1 MPRRA
6 GNHGFRGS
14 WVSSNVRVLRLQEQT
29 RFARLGDWFVDLAS
43 NRLLRGE
50 RELRPTPKAM
60 AVLRQLMLAN
70 GAPQTRTELLDT
82 VWRDAFPT
90 DDVLTHAITELRRA
104 IEEDPKLPRHIETI
118 PKVGYRLLTPVEWLE
133 HLPGAVVEPIVD
145 AAAAA
150 SFAPEDPPKRP
161 QALWVAAAVIVA
173 MCALLSVFGRAP
185 PPSRVDLRNPLF
197 AQSGFP
203 LRPVTAESDS
213 ETFPSIS
220 PDGTS
225 VAYTARYPGDE
236 GPHIYL
242 RGLSGSPPIRLSRS
256 EASEETYPVWSPD
269 GTQIAFVRLRGDEC
283 RIVVVA
289 ALGGR
294 EREASG
300 CEPHFI
306 DYFDWTRDGRSL
318 LISRLRQLPDLDGK
332 LRTETV
338 KSLHLLALEDGQV
351 TPLDYQRDV
360 GQPDIQ
366 PRASPD
372 GTRIAFRRGAVPY
385 SDIFV
390 IGASGGAARQLT
402 RLRARIRGYDW
413 LPDNRH
419 ILLSSDHGGTQS
431 LYLLDTDSG
440 DLANLGIAGG
450 SYPAVSRSRGLAVFQ
465 QDNADV
471 NLQSFRFDAAVDAA
485 GEGIASSTRS
495 ESWPAFAPNDDRLAF
510 VSNRGGDSQLWLSE
524 PGARTSYQITHHK
537 NVELSAPNWSPD
549 GRRVLYVARGNG
561 QSRLY
566 SVEVDSGQTR
576 LESEEGDNVRYG
588 SYSWDGHSIFYVSDR
603 DGAWHMWQRDLAKR
617 SSRRLSDSS
626 AYSVSDGAGNGKLYF
641 ANMSEGGLYSIDLA
655 SGVEERVNS
664 NVQFWNM
671 NAWRVDPTGLYYL
684 YSGEDMKPQLFVQP
698 WDGSP
703 PRLLRKVEWALAEGG
718 LALDRAATRA
728 VLPVV
733 ARDDTDVMLLDLS
746 AVVGPD
752 AGP

>member
-1 MPRRA
+1 MAIRRPCRV
-6 GNHGFRGS
+6 NSGFRGD
-14 WVSSNVRVLRLQEQT
+14 WVSSNVRVLRPQDQT

-133 HLPGAVVEPIVD
+133 QLPGAGAD
-145 AAAAA
+145 AAAEAA
-150 SFAPEDPPKRP
+150 PALPAPAEAPPKRP
-161 QALWVAAAVIVA
+161 QGLWIIAGIIVAA
-173 MCALLSVFGRAP
+173 CALLAVFGRAP

-203 LRPVTAESDS
+203 VRPVTAESDS

-225 VAYTARYPGDE
+225 VAYTARYPGDD

-256 EASEETYPVWSPD
+256 DSSEETYPVWSPD
-269 GTQIAFVRLRGDEC
+269 GTQIAFLRMRGDEC

-294 EREASG
+294 EREVAG
-300 CEPHFI
+300 CEPHFL
-306 DYFDWTRDGRSL
+306 DYFDWSRDGRSL
-318 LISRLRQLPDLDGK
+318 LISRQRQLAPVDGK
-332 LRTETV
+332 QRLETT
-338 KSLHLLALEDGQV
+338 KSLHRLALEDGQV
-351 TPLDYQRDV
+351 SPLDYQRDP

-372 GTRIAFRRGAVPY
+372 GRRIAFRRGAVPY

-390 IGASGGAARQLT
+390 VDVGGGAARQLT

-419 ILLSSDHGGTQS
+419 ILLSSDHSGTQS
-431 LYLLDTDSG
+431 LYLLDTESG
-440 DLANLGIAGG
+440 DLANLGIVGG
-450 SYPAVSRSRGLAVFQ
+450 SYPAVSRGRGLAVFQ
-465 QDNADV
+465 QDNADI
-471 NLQSFRFDAAVDAA
+471 NLQSFRFDAAADAA
-485 GEGIASSTRS
+485 GEVIASSTRS
-495 ESWPAFAPNDDRLAF
+495 ESWPAFAPNDDRLVF
-510 VSNRGGDSQLWLSE
+510 VSNRGGDSQLWLFE
-524 PGARTSYQITHHK
+524 PGARTSYQITHHG

-549 GRRVLYVARGNG
+549 GRRVLYVARGSG

-576 LESEEGDNVRYG
+576 QESDEGDNVRYG
-588 SYSWDGHSIFYVSDR
+588 TYSWDGHSIFYVSDR
-603 DGAWHMWQRDLAKR
+603 DGAWHIWQRDLVAHT
-617 SSRRLSDSS
+617 SRRLSESS

-641 ANMSEGGLYSIDLA
+641 ANMGEGGLYAIDLA
-655 SGVEERVNS
+655 SGAEERVNS

-671 NAWRVDPTGLYYL
+671 NAWRVDPSGLYYL

-703 PRLLRKVEWALAEGG
+703 PRLLRRVEWALPEGG

-746 AVVGPD
+746 AILAP
-752 AGP
+752 

>member
-1 MPRRA
+1 M
-6 GNHGFRGS
+6 
-14 WVSSNVRVLRLQEQT
+14 SSNVRVLRPQEQT
-29 RFARLGDWFVDLAS
+29 RFARVGDWFVDLAS

-118 PKVGYRLLTPVEWLE
+118 PKVGYRLLTSVEWLE
-133 HLPGAVVEPIVD
+133 HLPGATVEPSVE

-161 QALWVAAAVIVA
+161 HGLWIVAAVIVVT
-173 MCALLSVFGRAP
+173 CALLSVFGRAP

-236 GPHIYL
+236 SPHIYL

-269 GTQIAFVRLRGDEC
+269 GTQIAFVRMRGDEC

-294 EREASG
+294 EREASS

-318 LISRLRQLPDLDGK
+318 LISRLRQLPDVDGK
-332 LRTETV
+332 PRAEAV
-338 KSLHLLALEDGQV
+338 KSLHLLALEDGRV

-390 IGASGGAARQLT
+390 VGASGGAARQLT

-431 LYLLDTDSG
+431 LYLLDTESG

-524 PGARTSYQITHHK
+524 PGARTSYQITHHD

-576 LESEEGDNVRYG
+576 LESAEGDNVRHG

-603 DGAWHMWQRDLAKR
+603 DGAWHMWQRDLIKR

-655 SGVEERVNS
+655 SGSEERVNS

>member
-1 MPRRA
+1 M
-6 GNHGFRGS
+6 
-14 WVSSNVRVLRLQEQT
+14 SSNVRVLRPQDQT
-29 RFARLGDWFVDLAS
+29 RFARLGEWLVDLAS

-70 GAPQTRTELLDT
+70 GAPQTRAELLDA

-133 HLPGAVVEPIVD
+133 ALPGAPSEAAVEPS

-150 SFAPEDPPKRP
+150 AATVEEPPKR
-161 QALWVAAAVIVA
+161 ALAFWIVGSVIVL
-173 MCALLSVFGRAP
+173 MLALLAIFGRAP

-225 VAYTARYPGDE
+225 VAYTARYPGDD

-269 GTQIAFVRLRGDEC
+269 GTQIAFVRLRGNEC

-294 EREASG
+294 EREVAS
-300 CEPHFI
+300 CEPHFV

-318 LISRLRQLPDLDGK
+318 LISRLRELPGADGK
-332 LRTETV
+332 TRMDAV
-338 KSLHLLALEDGQV
+338 KSLHLLALEDGQI
-351 TPLDYQRDV
+351 TPLDYQRHA

-372 GTRIAFRRGAVPY
+372 GRRIAFRRGAVPY
-385 SDIFV
+385 SDIYV
-390 IGASGGAARQLT
+390 IAASGGPARQLT

-419 ILLSSDHGGTQS
+419 ILLSSDHAGTQS
-431 LYLLDTDSG
+431 LFLLDTESG
-440 DLANLGIAGG
+440 ELANLGIAGG
-450 SYPAVSRSRGLAVFQ
+450 SYPAVSRGRGLAVFQ

-495 ESWPAFAPNDDRLAF
+495 ESWPAFAPNDDRLVF

-524 PGARTSYQITHHK
+524 PGARTSYQITHHRSL
-537 NVELSAPNWSPD
+537 ELSAPNWSPD
-549 GRRVLYVARGNG
+549 GRRVLYVARGGG

-576 LESEEGDNVRYG
+576 LESAEGDNVRYG
-588 SYSWDGHSIFYVSDR
+588 TYSWDGHSIFYVSDR
-603 DGAWHMWQRDLAKR
+603 DGAWHIWQRELVKR
-617 SSRRLSDSS
+617 TSRRLSESS

-641 ANMSEGGLYSIDLA
+641 ANMGEGGLYSIDLA
-655 SGVEERVNS
+655 SGAEERVSS

-671 NAWRVDPTGLYYL
+671 NAWRADPTGLYYL
-684 YSGEDMKPQLFVQP
+684 YSGEDLKPQLFVQP
-698 WDGSP
+698 WDGGP

-718 LALDRAATRA
+718 LAMDRAATRA

-746 AVVGPD
+746 AVVGP
-752 AGP
+752 

>member
-1 MPRRA
+1 MATRRPCRV
-6 GNHGFRGS
+6 NSGFRGD
-14 WVSSNVRVLRLQEQT
+14 WVSSNVRVLRPQDQT

-133 HLPGAVVEPIVD
+133 QLPGAGAD
-145 AAAAA
+145 AAAEAA
-150 SFAPEDPPKRP
+150 PALPAPAEAPPKRP
-161 QALWVAAAVIVA
+161 QGLWIIAGIIVAA
-173 MCALLSVFGRAP
+173 CALLAVFGRAP

-203 LRPVTAESDS
+203 VRPVTAESDS

-225 VAYTARYPGDE
+225 VAYTARYPGDD

-256 EASEETYPVWSPD
+256 DSSEETYPVWSPD
-269 GTQIAFVRLRGDEC
+269 GTQIAFLRMRGDEC

-294 EREASG
+294 EREVAG
-300 CEPHFI
+300 CEPHFL
-306 DYFDWTRDGRSL
+306 DYFDWSRDGRSL
-318 LISRLRQLPDLDGK
+318 LISRQRQLAPVDGK
-332 LRTETV
+332 QRLETT
-338 KSLHLLALEDGQV
+338 KSLHRLALEDGQV
-351 TPLDYQRDV
+351 SPLDYQRDP

-372 GTRIAFRRGAVPY
+372 GRRIAFRRGAVPY

-390 IGASGGAARQLT
+390 VDAGGGAARQLT

-419 ILLSSDHGGTQS
+419 ILLSSDHSGTQS
-431 LYLLDTDSG
+431 LYLLDTESG
-440 DLANLGIAGG
+440 DLANLGIVGG
-450 SYPAVSRSRGLAVFQ
+450 SYPAVSRGRGLAVFQ
-465 QDNADV
+465 QDNADI
-471 NLQSFRFDAAVDAA
+471 NLQSFRFDAAADAA
-485 GEGIASSTRS
+485 GEVIASSTRS
-495 ESWPAFAPNDDRLAF
+495 ESWPAFAPNDDRLVF
-510 VSNRGGDSQLWLSE
+510 VSNRGGDSQLWLFE
-524 PGARTSYQITHHK
+524 PGARTSYQITHHG

-549 GRRVLYVARGNG
+549 GRRVLYVARGSG

-576 LESEEGDNVRYG
+576 QESDEGDNVRYG
-588 SYSWDGHSIFYVSDR
+588 TYSWDGHSIFYVSDR
-603 DGAWHMWQRDLAKR
+603 DGAWHIWQRDLVAHT
-617 SSRRLSDSS
+617 SRRLSESS

-641 ANMSEGGLYSIDLA
+641 ANMGEGGLYAIDLA
-655 SGVEERVNS
+655 SGAEERVNS

-671 NAWRVDPTGLYYL
+671 NAWRVDPSGLYYL

-703 PRLLRKVEWALAEGG
+703 PRLLRRVEWALPEGG

-746 AVVGPD
+746 AILAP
-752 AGP
+752 

>member
-1 MPRRA
+1 MAARRPRRV
-6 GNHGFRGS
+6 NSGFRGDR
-14 WVSSNVRVLRLQEQT
+14 VSSNVRVLRPQDQT

-133 HLPGAVVEPIVD
+133 QLPGAGAD
-145 AAAAA
+145 AAAEAA
-150 SFAPEDPPKRP
+150 PAPPAAVEAPPKRP
-161 QALWVAAAVIVA
+161 QGLWVIAGFIVA
-173 MCALLSVFGRAP
+173 ACALLAVFGRAP

-203 LRPVTAESDS
+203 VRPVTAESDS

-225 VAYTARYPGDE
+225 VAYTARYPGDD

-256 EASEETYPVWSPD
+256 DSSEETYPVWSPD
-269 GTQIAFVRLRGDEC
+269 GTQIAFLRMRGDEC

-294 EREASG
+294 EREAAG
-300 CEPHFI
+300 CEPHFL
-306 DYFDWTRDGRSL
+306 DYFDWSRDGRSL
-318 LISRLRQLPDLDGK
+318 LISRQRQLAPVDGK
-332 LRTETV
+332 ERLETT
-338 KSLHLLALEDGQV
+338 KSLHRLALEDGQV
-351 TPLDYQRDV
+351 SPLDYQRDP

-372 GTRIAFRRGAVPY
+372 GRRIAFRRGAVPY

-390 IGASGGAARQLT
+390 VDVGGGAARQLT

-419 ILLSSDHGGTQS
+419 ILLSSDHSGTQS
-431 LYLLDTDSG
+431 LYLLDTESG
-440 DLANLGIAGG
+440 DLANLGIVGG
-450 SYPAVSRSRGLAVFQ
+450 SYPAVSRGRGLAVFQ
-465 QDNADV
+465 QDNADI
-471 NLQSFRFDAAVDAA
+471 NLQSFRFDAAADAA
-485 GEGIASSTRS
+485 GEVIASSTRS
-495 ESWPAFAPNDDRLAF
+495 ESWPAFAPNDDRLVF
-510 VSNRGGDSQLWLSE
+510 VSNRGGDSQLWLFE
-524 PGARTSYQITHHK
+524 PGARTSYQITHHS

-549 GRRVLYVARGNG
+549 GRRVLYVARGSG

-576 LESEEGDNVRYG
+576 QESEEGDNVRYG
-588 SYSWDGHSIFYVSDR
+588 TYSWDGHSIFYVSDR
-603 DGAWHMWQRDLAKR
+603 DGAWHIWQRDLVAR
-617 SSRRLSDSS
+617 TSRRLSESS

-641 ANMSEGGLYSIDLA
+641 ANMGEGGLYAIDLA
-655 SGVEERVNS
+655 TGTEERVNS

-671 NAWRVDPTGLYYL
+671 NAWRVDPSGLYYL
-684 YSGEDMKPQLFVQP
+684 YSGEDMKPQLFVQS

-703 PRLLRKVEWALAEGG
+703 PRLLRKVEWALPEGG
-718 LALDRAATRA
+718 IALDRAATRA

-733 ARDDTDVMLLDLS
+733 ARDDTDIMLLDLS
-746 AVVGPD
+746 AILGP
-752 AGP
+752 

>member
-1 MPRRA
+1 MA
-6 GNHGFRGS
+6 MGD
-14 WVSSNVRVLRLQEQT
+14 WVTSNVRVLRPQEQT
-29 RFARLGDWFVDLAS
+29 RFARLGDWLVDLAS

-90 DDVLTHAITELRRA
+90 DDVLTHAVTELRRA
-104 IEEDPKLPRHIETI
+104 IEEDPKVPRHIETI

-133 HLPGAVVEPIVD
+133 QLPGRVGETVEETVAAVVLPE
-145 AAAAA
+145 
-150 SFAPEDPPKRP
+150 APAKRP
-161 QALWVAAAVIVA
+161 LALWIVA
-173 MCALLSVFGRAP
+173 LVILVMSGLLVLFGRAP
-185 PPSRVDLRNPLF
+185 PPARVDLRNPLF

-203 LRPVTAESDS
+203 VRPVTAESDS

-269 GTQIAFVRLRGDEC
+269 GTQIAFVRMRGEDC

-294 EREASG
+294 EREASS

-306 DYFDWTRDGRSL
+306 DYFDWTRDGRAL
-318 LISRLRQLPDLDGK
+318 LISRYREVPGGDGK
-332 LRTETV
+332 PRMEGA

-351 TPLDYQRDV
+351 TPIDYQRDP

-372 GTRIAFRRGAVPY
+372 GRRIAFRRGAVPY
-385 SDIFV
+385 SDIYV
-390 IGASGGAARQLT
+390 IGAQGGAARQLT

-419 ILLSSDHGGTQS
+419 ILLSSDHAGMQS
-431 LYLLDTDSG
+431 LYLLDTESG
-440 DLANLGIAGG
+440 ELANLGIAGG
-450 SYPAVSRSRGLAVFQ
+450 SYPAVSRGRALAVFQ

-485 GEGIASSTRS
+485 GEGVASSTRS
-495 ESWPAFAPNDDRLAF
+495 ESWPAYAPNDDRLVF

-549 GRRVLYVARGNG
+549 GRRVVYVARGNG

-588 SYSWDGHSIFYVSDR
+588 TYSFDGRSLFYVSDR
-603 DGAWHMWQRDLAKR
+603 DGAWHIWQRELSKRTAK
-617 SSRRLSDSS
+617 RLSDVT

-641 ANMSEGGLYSIDLA
+641 ANMGEGGLYAIDLA
-655 SGVEERVNS
+655 SGALERVNS

-684 YSGEDMKPQLFVQP
+684 YSGDDMKPQLFVQP

-703 PRLLRKVEWALAEGG
+703 PRLLRKVEWALAEAG
-718 LALDRAATRA
+718 LALDRAATKA

-733 ARDDTDVMLLDLS
+733 ARDDTDVMLLDLG
-746 AVVGPD
+746 AMVAP
-752 AGP
+752 

>member
-1 MPRRA
+1 M
-6 GNHGFRGS
+6 
-14 WVSSNVRVLRLQEQT
+14 SSNVRVLRPQDQT

-133 HLPGAVVEPIVD
+133 QLPGSAAD
-145 AAAAA
+145 AAAETASAA
-150 SFAPEDPPKRP
+150 PVIAEAPPRRP
-161 QALWVAAAVIVA
+161 QGLWVIGILVVAA
-173 MCALLSVFGRAP
+173 CALLAVFGRAP

-203 LRPVTAESDS
+203 VRPVTAESDS

-225 VAYTARYPGDE
+225 VAYTARYPGDD

-256 EASEETYPVWSPD
+256 DSSEETYPVWSPD
-269 GTQIAFVRLRGDEC
+269 GTQIAFLRMRGDVC

-294 EREASG
+294 EREVAG
-300 CEPHFI
+300 CEPHFL
-306 DYFDWTRDGRSL
+306 DYFDWSRDGRSL
-318 LISRLRQLPDLDGK
+318 LISRQRQLAPVDGK
-332 LRTETV
+332 ERLETV
-338 KSLHLLALEDGQV
+338 KSLHRLALEDGQV
-351 TPLDYQRDV
+351 SPLDYQRDP

-366 PRASPD
+366 PRSSPD
-372 GTRIAFRRGAVPY
+372 GRRIAFRRGAVPY

-390 IGASGGAARQLT
+390 VDVGGGAARQLT

-419 ILLSSDHGGTQS
+419 ILLSSDHNGTQG
-431 LYLLDTDSG
+431 LYLLDTESG
-440 DLANLGIAGG
+440 DLANLGIVGG
-450 SYPAVSRSRGLAVFQ
+450 SYPAVSRGRGLAVFQ
-465 QDNADV
+465 QDNADI
-471 NLQSFRFDAAVDAA
+471 NLQSFRFDAAIDAA
-485 GEGIASSTRS
+485 GEAIASSTRS
-495 ESWPAFAPNDDRLAF
+495 ESWPAFAPNDDRLVF
-510 VSNRGGDSQLWLSE
+510 VSNRGGDSQLWLFE
-524 PGARTSYQITHHK
+524 PGARTSYQITHHG

-549 GRRVLYVARGNG
+549 GRRVLYVARGSG

-576 LESEEGDNVRYG
+576 QESEEGDNVRYG
-588 SYSWDGHSIFYVSDR
+588 TYSWDGHSIFYVSDR
-603 DGAWHMWQRDLAKR
+603 DGAWHIWQRDLAAHTN
-617 SSRRLSDSS
+617 RRLSESS

-641 ANMSEGGLYSIDLA
+641 ANMGEGGLYAIDLA
-655 SGVEERVNS
+655 SGAEERVNS

-671 NAWRVDPTGLYYL
+671 NAWRVDPSGLYYL

-698 WDGSP
+698 WDGTP
-703 PRLLRKVEWALAEGG
+703 PRLLRKVEWALPEGG
-718 LALDRAATRA
+718 FALDRAAT
-728 VLPVV
+728 
-733 ARDDTDVMLLDLS
+733 
-746 AVVGPD
+746 
-752 AGP
+752 

>member
-1 MPRRA
+1 M
-6 GNHGFRGS
+6 
-14 WVSSNVRVLRLQEQT
+14 SSNVRVLRPQDQT
-29 RFARLGDWFVDLAS
+29 RFARLGEWFVDLAS
-43 NRLLRGE
+43 NRLLRGDH
-50 RELRPTPKAM
+50 ELRPTPKAM

-70 GAPQTRTELLDT
+70 GAPQTRAELLDT

-118 PKVGYRLLTPVEWLE
+118 PKVGYRLVTVVEWLE
-133 HLPGAVVEPIVD
+133 QLPGTSNASTAQETSVPQVLVD
-145 AAAAA
+145 A
-150 SFAPEDPPKRP
+150 EPPRHP
-161 QALWVAAAVIVA
+161 LGLWITAGVIVLL
-173 MCALLSVFGRAP
+173 CALLAVFGRAP

-203 LRPVTAESDS
+203 IRPVTAESDS

-236 GPHIYL
+236 AQHIYL

-256 EASEETYPVWSPD
+256 EAGEETYPVWSPD
-269 GTQIAFVRLRGDEC
+269 GTQIAFVRISGDEC

-294 EREASG
+294 EREAAS

-318 LISRLRQLPDLDGK
+318 LISRHRQLTERDGNM
-332 LRTETV
+332 RTEPA
-338 KSLHLLALEDGQV
+338 KSLHVLALEDGQV
-351 TPLDYQRDV
+351 VPIDYQHDAD
-360 GQPDIQ
+360 QPDIQ
-366 PRASPD
+366 PRVSPD
-372 GTRIAFRRGAVPY
+372 GQRIAFRRGAVPY

-390 IGASGGAARQLT
+390 VAAGGGAVRQLT

-419 ILLSSDHGGTQS
+419 ILLSSDHSGAQS
-431 LYLLDTDSG
+431 LFLLDTESG
-440 DLANLGIAGG
+440 DLANLGVAGG
-450 SYPAVSRSRGLAVFQ
+450 SYPAVSRGRGLAVFQ

-510 VSNRGGDSQLWLSE
+510 VSNRGGDSQLWLFE
-524 PGARTSYQITHHK
+524 PGARTSYQITHHR
-537 NVELSAPNWSPD
+537 NLELSAPNWSPD

-576 LESEEGDNVRYG
+576 LESDDGDNVRYA
-588 SYSWDGHSIFYVSDR
+588 SYSWDGRSIFFISDR
-603 DGAWHMWQRDLAKR
+603 DGAWRIWQRDIAKR
-617 SSRRLSDSS
+617 TSRRLSDSS
-626 AYSVSDGAGNGKLYF
+626 AYSLSDGAGNGKLYF
-641 ANMSEGGLYSIDLA
+641 ASISSGGLHSIDLA
-655 SGVEERVNS
+655 TGAEERINS
-664 NVQFWNM
+664 KVQYWNM
-671 NAWRVDPTGLYYL
+671 NAWRADPTGLYYL
-684 YSGEDMKPQLFVQP
+684 YSGDDMKPQLFVQP
-698 WDGSP
+698 WDDSP
-703 PRLLRKVEWALAEGG
+703 PRLLRKIEWALPEGG
-718 LALDRAATRA
+718 LALDRTATRA
-728 VLPVV
+728 VLPIV
-733 ARDDTDVMLLDLS
+733 ARDDTDVMLLDLG
-746 AVVGPD
+746 AIIAP
-752 AGP
+752 